1 MKIRIK
7 SNKIRKTFTSIVA
20 TVLILTIAMVPA
32 FAAGDGVTDSMSK
45 FNDLMF
51 SIVRLLGTAACIW
64 GLVEF
69 AMSLQTHDASQKIRG
84 LSTLAAGFIVV
95 FSKEILTFLG
105 VSL

>member
-1 MKIRIK
+1 MKIKTK
-7 SNKIRKTFTSIVA
+7 SNKIRKAFTSIVI
-20 TVLILTIAMVPA
+20 TVVILTITIVPA
-32 FAAGDGVTDSMSK
+32 FAAGDGVTDSLSK

-51 SIVRLLGTAACIW
+51 SVVRLLGTAACIW

-69 AMSLQTHDASQKIRG
+69 AMSLQSHDASQKVRG
-84 LSTLAAGFIVV
+84 LTILAAGFIVV